1 MAKQG
6 KVLPARRQRDG
17 GEPSV
22 LLRSAESLGRV
33 IGLLQRQLDTASTRL
48 SGKTNGAA
56 SRAGVDGNDGHRRKP
71 ASRSAKGS
79 VAGGAGRAANR
90 ANGSPAPK
98 RKSKRAANS
107 AAAKKTAAKA
117 RTVKK

>member
-17 GEPSV
+17 DEPSV

-33 IGLLQRQLDTASTRL
+33 IGLLQRQLDTASTRI

-56 SRAGVDGNDGHRRKP
+56 SRAGVDGNDGHRRTP

-79 VAGGAGRAANR
+79 VADGVGRVPNR
-90 ANGSPAPK
+90 ANGSPATK
-98 RKSKRAANS
+98 RKSKRAAHS
-107 AAAKKTAAKA
+107 AAKKTAAKA
-117 RTVKK
+117 RTSKK

>member
-6 KVLPARRQRDG
+6 KVLPARRQRDAA
-17 GEPSV
+17 EPSV

-33 IGLLQRQLDTASTRL
+33 IGLLQRQLDTASTRI

-56 SRAGVDGNDGHRRKP
+56 SRAGVDGNDGHPRKP

-79 VAGGAGRAANR
+79 VAGRAANR
-90 ANGSPAPK
+90 ANGSPTPK

-117 RTVKK
+117 RTSKK